1 MQSSCAHDVLHYT
14 DQALRARQKRAVALP
29 HAFGLLAIV
38 AGLTWCASTRG
49 GRGVR
54 DARTIVS
61 ALHVS

>member
-1 MQSSCAHDVLHYT
+1 MSPTLLPRRYAPVASVQSSYLT
-14 DQALRARQKRAVALP
+14 
-29 HAFGLLAIV
+29 FGFLAIV
-38 AGLTWCASTRG
+38 AGWAWCASTRG